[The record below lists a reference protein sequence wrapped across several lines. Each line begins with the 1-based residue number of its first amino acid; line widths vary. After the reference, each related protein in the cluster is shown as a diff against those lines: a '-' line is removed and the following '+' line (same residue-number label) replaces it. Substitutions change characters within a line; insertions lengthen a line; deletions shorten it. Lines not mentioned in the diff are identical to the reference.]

1 MLRFAALEDLGLA
14 VAAMSDKSDGDCAHA
29 DTRRQVC
36 QTAGASYERF
46 TLLKQVHGD
55 CVLPAN
61 TSHGSDPA
69 GREGDGLV
77 TDEGATPVG
86 VLVADCVPVYL
97 FDPVKRAGG
106 IVHAGRAGTYS
117 HIAQNAVRLLERNYG
132 VQARDLHAFI
142 GPSAGPCCYEVSV
155 ELAQAFKALGL
166 PTSQRHLDLWEANVL
181 QLEGCGVPRSQITVA
196 RLCTICDTRFHSH
209 RRKPDGKRNLALLAL

>member
-14 VAAMSDKSDGDCAHA
+14 VAAISEKSDGDCAHA
-29 DTRRQVC
+29 DARRQVC
-36 QTAGASYERF
+36 QAAGASYERL

-55 CVLPAN
+55 RVLAVN
-61 TSHGSDPA
+61 TPHGSDPA
-69 GREGDGLV
+69 WREGDGLV
-77 TDEGATPVG
+77 TDEGAAPVG

-117 HIAQNAVRLLERNYG
+117 RIAQNAVRVLERNYG
-132 VQARDLHAFI
+132 VRAGDLHGLI

-155 ELAQAFKALGL
+155 ELARAFEERGL
-166 PTSQRHLDLWEANVL
+166 PVRQRHLDLWEANVL
-181 QLEGCGVPRSQITVA
+181 QLEGCGVPRSQIEA
-196 RLCTICDTRFHSH
+196 GGICTICDTRFHSH
-209 RRKPDGKRNLALLAL
+209 RRNPDGGRNLALLSL

>member
-14 VAAMSDKSDGDCAHA
+14 VAAISEKSDGDCVHA

-36 QTAGASYERF
+36 QTAGASYERL

-55 CVLPAN
+55 CVLRAN
-61 TSHGSDPA
+61 ASHGSDPA

-77 TDEGATPVG
+77 TDEAAMPVG

-97 FDPVKRAGG
+97 FDPVKRVGG
-106 IVHAGRAGTYS
+106 IVHAGRAGTYAC
-117 HIAQNAVRLLERNYG
+117 IAQNAVQVLERNYG
-132 VQARDLHAFI
+132 LGASDLYCFI

-155 ELAQAFKALGL
+155 ELAQAFEERGL
-166 PTSQRHLDLWEANVL
+166 PVRQRYLDLWEANVL
-181 QLEGCGVPRSQITVA
+181 QLEGSGVPHSHIELA
-196 RLCTICDTRFHSH
+196 GICTICDTRYHSH
-209 RRKPDGKRNLALLAL
+209 RRKPDGGRNLALLSL